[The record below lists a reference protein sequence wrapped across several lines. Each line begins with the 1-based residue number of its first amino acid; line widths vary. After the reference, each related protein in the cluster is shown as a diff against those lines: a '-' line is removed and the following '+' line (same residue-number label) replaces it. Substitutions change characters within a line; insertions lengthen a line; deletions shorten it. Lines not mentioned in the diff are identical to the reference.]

1 MTVTNKENF
10 QSNHAKI
17 MGHANHKTDLW
28 SIMDY
33 KIWMKKEDKKDYY
46 DDLYLQVTAIPIWLR
61 AQLSIKKRKRAKGK
75 MACSSS
81 GINTMETQ
89 HMHGKQENRQG
100 EHQR

>member
-1 MTVTNKENF
+1 MMTYT
-10 QSNHAKI
+10 
-17 MGHANHKTDLW
+17 
-28 SIMDY
+28 Y
-33 KIWMKKEDKKDYY
+33 KLQPF
-46 DDLYLQVTAIPIWLR
+46 LYGLEHNYRL
-61 AQLSIKKRKRAKGK
+61 KKRKRAKGK